1 MDILSNENNFT
12 YIDENGEKIQCDIL
26 CDLETKDKNYLIY
39 TDNSKCEDGSKKI
52 YASSYILDE
61 DNKIL
66 ESIKTDEEWNMIE
79 AILSYL
85 TKEN

>member
-1 MDILSNENNFT
+1 MDILSSENNFT
-12 YIDENGEKIQCDIL
+12 YIDENGKKFSCDIL

-39 TDNSKCEDGSKKI
+39 TDNKKCKDGSKKV
-52 YASSYILDE
+52 YASSYIKE
-61 DNKIL
+61 DSKKIL
-66 ESIKTDEEWNMIE
+66 SNIETDEEWDMIE

>member
-1 MDILSNENNFT
+1 MDILSNDNNFT
-12 YIDENGEKIQCDIL
+12 YVDENGNKITCDIL

-39 TDNSKCEDGSKKI
+39 TDNSKYKDGSKKI
-52 YASSYILDE
+52 YASSYITVD
-61 DNKIL
+61 DKKVL
-66 ESIKTDEEWNMIE
+66 ESIETDEEWNMIE

>member
-1 MDILSNENNFT
+1 MNILSNENSFI
-12 YIDENGEKIQCDIL
+12 YIDENNNKINCDIL

-39 TDNSKCEDGSKKI
+39 TDNTELEDGSKKI
-52 YASSYILDE
+52 YASSYIINDS
-61 DNKIL
+61 KRVL
-66 ESIKTDEEWNMIE
+66 ESIKTEEEWKMIE

>member
-1 MDILSNENNFT
+1 MNILSDENTFT
-12 YIDENGEKIQCDIL
+12 YVLENGEKRICDVL

-39 TDNSKCEDGSKKI
+39 TDNTKYTDGSKKI
-52 YASSYILDE
+52 YASSYTID
-61 DNKIL
+61 DSKKIL
-66 ESIKTDEEWNMIE
+66 ESIQSEEEWKMIE

>member
-1 MDILSNENNFT
+1 MDILSNENSFI
-12 YIDENGEKIQCDIL
+12 YIDENNNKINCDIL

-39 TDNSKCEDGSKKI
+39 TDNTKLEDGSKKI
-52 YASSYILDE
+52 YASSYVISDS
-61 DNKIL
+61 KRIL
-66 ESIKTDEEWNMIE
+66 ESIKTEEEWKMIE

>member
-1 MDILSNENNFT
+1 MNVLSNDNNFI
-12 YIDENGEKIQCDIL
+12 YLDENGNKVTCDIL

-39 TDNSKCEDGSKKI
+39 TDNTNYKDGTKKI
-52 YASSYILDE
+52 YASSYTID
-61 DNKIL
+61 DDKRIL
-66 ESIKTDEEWNMIE
+66 EPIETEEEWKMIE

>member
-1 MDILSNENNFT
+1 MDILQNENNITF
-12 YIDENGEKIQCDIL
+12 IDENGDKIQCDIL

-39 TDNSKCEDGSKKI
+39 TNNTKCSDGSKKV
-52 YASSYILDE
+52 YASSYVIDSN
-61 DNKIL
+61 NKIL
-66 ESIKTDEEWNMIE
+66 ESIKTEDEWNMIE